1 MRFRVQQSVARAA
14 GQLAGPSSRVMLYK
28 LSLALL
34 IGINS
39 SSRRCRGAAATLRSC
54 VQNQQ
59 ERAKKN
65 RKKKRVG
72 RGGESDEW

>member
-59 ERAKKN
+59 DQAKK
-65 RKKKRVG
+65 
-72 RGGESDEW
+72 

>member
-59 ERAKKN
+59 ERGKKIE
-65 RKKKRVG
+65 KKRRVG